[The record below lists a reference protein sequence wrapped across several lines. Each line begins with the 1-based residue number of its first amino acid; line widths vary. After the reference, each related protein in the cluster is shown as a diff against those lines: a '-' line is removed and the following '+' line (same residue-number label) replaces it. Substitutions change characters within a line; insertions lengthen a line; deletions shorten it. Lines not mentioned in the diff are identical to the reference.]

1 MNYENQTCPICGK
14 PLLSSDDV
22 VVCPE
27 CATPQHRE
35 CWMQHGR
42 CANDEKHGS
51 GFVWKGSERETAN
64 EAQEQSR
71 ICPACGSENPPDSL
85 HCGNCGALLGE
96 EESNDGSPK
105 RCRFCGKDND
115 SDALHCKYCG
125 APLGEQAGFFGGN
138 PYIAGTGIDEKE
150 QIGENTA
157 GDLAIYVQA
166 SSGRYLKKFRRF
178 EKGKKLSF
186 NFAAFFFAPYWFFYR
201 KLYKAG
207 IFFMVLFATASMM
220 LSGVATDAMEIAN
233 FYINEV
239 YSADTENATEQ
250 ELAELQKEFE
260 KKGEEM
266 RQKLKK
272 PMLILVSVNA
282 VIRLICALSADR
294 LYYKKILADMKLISD
309 SVKEENLRKV
319 MIARRGGLSALS
331 FAASLLGYNMLVSV
345 LVFAADALM
354 NSF

>member
-14 PLLSSDDV
+14 PLLSGDDV

-51 GFVWKGSERETAN
+51 GFIWKNNGSETKSAEG
-64 EAQEQSR
+64 EQAKV
-71 ICPACGSENPPDSL
+71 CPACGSENPPDSL
-85 HCGNCGALLGE
+85 HCGNCGMLLGGE
-96 EESNDGSPK
+96 NGGTEPR

-125 APLGEQAGFFGGN
+125 APLVEQAGFFGGN
-138 PYIAGTGIDEKE
+138 PYIAGTGVDEKE

-157 GDLAIYVQA
+157 GDLALYVQA
-166 SSGRYLKKFRRF
+166 GSRRYLKKFKGF
-178 EKGKKLSF
+178 ESGKKLSF

-220 LSGVATDAMEIAN
+220 LSGVASDALETAN

-250 ELAELQKEFE
+250 ELAELQKEFD
-260 KKGEEM
+260 KKSEEM
-266 RQKLKK
+266 MQKLKK
-272 PMLILVSVNA
+272 PMLILFSVNA

-294 LYYKKILADMKLISD
+294 LYYKKILADMKLISEN
-309 SVKEENLRKV
+309 VAEENLKKV